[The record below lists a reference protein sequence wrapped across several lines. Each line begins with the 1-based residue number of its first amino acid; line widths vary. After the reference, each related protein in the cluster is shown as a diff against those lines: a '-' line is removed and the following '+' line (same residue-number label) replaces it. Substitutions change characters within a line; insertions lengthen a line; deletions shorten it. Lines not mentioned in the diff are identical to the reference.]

1 METHSCKTKK
11 LRIFYNISGAKN
23 ISINITNGK
32 LTISKL
38 KSPRLSYN
46 LVETMQFVMNKFK
59 SKKGLLYLND
69 SPYSTDVQ

>member
-11 LRIFYNISGAKN
+11 LRIFYTISGARN
-23 ISINITNGK
+23 ISINIINGK

-46 LVETMQFVMNKFK
+46 LVETMPFVINKFK
-59 SKKGLLYLND
+59 SKKGALV
-69 SPYSTDVQ
+69 SE